1 MVRFIK
7 TFIYHHSID
16 LLTDKERKI
25 NVIFQI
31 IIVTFFYIFLS
42 TMMTFKQNYEFFIP
56 IFVIGISFCIP
67 EFIFKIF
74 LKKIDKYYNV
84 YDKIRPDKFSFDGYA
99 LENLIRGI
107 SVSSSF
113 LIFFI
118 AIKATLPGFCVAF
131 SMIYTVTFIFLRRK
145 KYWEMFEPRFE
156 EDPDPVKLRKF
167 INILSGEGGVICGCA
182 SVGAC
187 FYLIIKGVILKIT
200 AIGADISRNDVSCS
214 NTLVENIESDL
225 YKLKA
230 LGARD
235 AALTN
240 VTGDDVVVSAFVE
253 DDLLE
258 SVNEGIV
265 NILKDNAENLG
276 DLSGISQSPDT
287 AGEGISYAEASIRQ
301 DRYPDAIVLGFDTYG
316 GESFVGDAANSA
328 IEAAK
333 GMKNMTDVSDLIE
346 PKSKKIPGV
355 GYVSPETDDPV
366 VVATVENIESVGVI
380 AGAMIGAAL
389 GNKNVYLVKRGT
401 NCNVL
406 PGSVIFSA
414 TAFMNGNVIDLA
426 VPFENKTRILR

>member
-1 MVRFIK
+1 M
-7 TFIYHHSID
+7 
-16 LLTDKERKI
+16 
-25 NVIFQI
+25 
-31 IIVTFFYIFLS
+31 
-42 TMMTFKQNYEFFIP
+42 
-56 IFVIGISFCIP
+56 
-67 EFIFKIF
+67 
-74 LKKIDKYYNV
+74 
-84 YDKIRPDKFSFDGYA
+84 
-99 LENLIRGI
+99 
-107 SVSSSF
+107 
-113 LIFFI
+113 
-118 AIKATLPGFCVAF
+118 
-131 SMIYTVTFIFLRRK
+131 
-145 KYWEMFEPRFE
+145 
-156 EDPDPVKLRKF
+156 
-167 INILSGEGGVICGCA
+167 
-182 SVGAC
+182 
-187 FYLIIKGVILKIT
+187 KIT

-225 YKLKA
+225 YKLKD

-258 SVNEGIV
+258 NVNEGIV

-276 DLSGISQSPDT
+276 DLSGISQNPDD
-287 AGEGISYAEASIRQ
+287 AGEGISYAEASFRP

-316 GESFVGDAANSA
+316 GEPFVGDVANSA

-346 PKSKKIPGV
+346 SESKKIPGV

-366 VVATVENIESVGVI
+366 VVATIENIESVGVV

-389 GNKNVYLVKRGT
+389 GNKNTYLVKRGT
-401 NCNVL
+401 SCNVL